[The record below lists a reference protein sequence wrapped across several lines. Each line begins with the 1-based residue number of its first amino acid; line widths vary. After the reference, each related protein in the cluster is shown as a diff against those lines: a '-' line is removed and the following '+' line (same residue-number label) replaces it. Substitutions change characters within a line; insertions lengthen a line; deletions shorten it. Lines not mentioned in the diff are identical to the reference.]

1 MCVCM
6 RMCRVGRCV
15 RVSVAVG
22 GGVQMRKV
30 LPGDLCL
37 FPGWDMNLG

>member
-15 RVSVAVG
+15 RVSVAG
-22 GGVQMRKV
+22 GGCTDEKS
-30 LPGDLCL
+30 
-37 FPGWDMNLG
+37 FAW

>member
-15 RVSVAVG
+15 RVSVA

>member
-22 GGVQMRKV
+22 GGCTDEKS
-30 LPGDLCL
+30 
-37 FPGWDMNLG
+37 FAW

>member
-6 RMCRVGRCV
+6 RMCCVGRCV
-15 RVSVAVG
+15 CVWG

>member
-1 MCVCM
+1 MCICM

-15 RVSVAVG
+15 RVSVAG